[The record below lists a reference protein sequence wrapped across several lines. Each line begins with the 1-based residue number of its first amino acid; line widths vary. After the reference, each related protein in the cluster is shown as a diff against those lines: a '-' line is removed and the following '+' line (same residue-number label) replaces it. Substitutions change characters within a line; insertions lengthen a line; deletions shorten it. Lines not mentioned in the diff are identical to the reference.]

1 MSVLDSAPADAGRD
15 DIQPVKHETMDRT
28 ICGLA
33 TVLPMLAVGLAAWY
47 SWEGLL
53 QPGDLIVFA
62 VMYVA
67 TGLGITVGYHRHF
80 THRSFKAGGAVR
92 AVLAILGSAAIE
104 GPVISWVADH
114 RKHHAFADQRG
125 DPHSPHVDHGVGW
138 AGALRGLLHAHIG
151 WLFRHDQRGA
161 HARYASDLLA
171 DPVTRFV
178 DRTFVL
184 WALGGL
190 AAAFGLGVAVGGT
203 VAAGLTGL
211 LWGGFVRMFVLHHVT
226 YSINSICHVFGR
238 RSFDTRDE
246 SRNVFWLALPSF
258 GEAWHNNHHA
268 FPTSARHG
276 LSRFEIDPS
285 ALVIR
290 GLEACG
296 LAWDVVRISPE
307 RQRSKAVSANPGG
320 GG

>member
-1 MSVLDSAPADAGRD
+1 MSVLDAAPPVAGRD
-15 DIQPVKHETMDRT
+15 DIQPVKHETRDRT
-28 ICGLA
+28 ITGLV
-33 TVLPMLAVGLAAWY
+33 TVLPMLAVAFAAWR

-53 QPGDLIVFA
+53 QPTDVIVF
-62 VMYVA
+62 VVLYVL

-80 THRSFKAGGAVR
+80 THRSFKTRPAVR
-92 AVLAILGSAAIE
+92 AVLAVLGSAAIE

-114 RKHHAFADQRG
+114 RKHHAYADRPG

-138 AGALRGLLHAHIG
+138 SGALRGLAHAHVG

-161 HARYASDLLA
+161 RARYAPDLLA
-171 DPVTRFV
+171 DPAIRFV
-178 DRTFVL
+178 DRTFVV

-190 AAAFGLGVAVGGT
+190 AAAFGLGVAIGGT
-203 VAAGLTGL
+203 VAAGLTAL
-211 LWGGFVRMFVLHHVT
+211 LWGGGVRLFMLHHVT
-226 YSINSICHVFGR
+226 YSINSICHVFGH
-238 RSFDTRDE
+238 RSYATRDE

-276 LSRFEIDPS
+276 LDRFQCDPS
-285 ALVIR
+285 ALVIQ

-296 LAWDVVRISPE
+296 LAWDVVRVSPE
-307 RQRSKAVSANPGG
+307 RQQCKAATQRGG
-320 GG
+320 GA

>member
-1 MSVLDSAPADAGRD
+1 MSVLETAPARAGRD
-15 DIQPVKHETMDRT
+15 DIQPVKHETLDRT
-28 ICGLA
+28 VIGLV
-33 TVLPMLAVGLAAWY
+33 TVLPMLAIGLAAWR

-53 QPGDLIVFA
+53 RPTDLIVFA
-62 VMYVA
+62 VMYVT
-67 TGLGITVGYHRHF
+67 TGLGITVGFHRHF
-80 THRSFKAGGAVR
+80 THRSFKAGGVVR
-92 AVLAILGSAAIE
+92 AVLALLGSAAVE

-114 RKHHAFADQRG
+114 RKHHAFADRQG

-138 AGALRGLLHAHIG
+138 AGALRGLVHAHIG

-161 HARYASDLLA
+161 RARYAPDLLA
-171 DPVTRFV
+171 DPVIRFV

-190 AAAFGLGVAVGGT
+190 AVAFGLGVAIGGT
-203 VAAGLTGL
+203 VAAGLTAL
-211 LWGGFVRMFVLHHVT
+211 LWGGGVRLFLLHHVT

-238 RSFDTRDE
+238 RAFDTRDE

-296 LAWDVVRISPE
+296 LAWDVVRVSPD
-307 RQRSKAVSANPGG
+307 RQRRTALSANRGDG
-320 GG
+320 A